1 MEKVSEHASND
12 LDDDFQ
18 NAKAFLLKTSLHS
31 NLNIYD
37 HLASVIKKVLEEKP
51 QNVTELIEDLVRDEK
66 RAKFCPNFDTIQN
79 KEDESTEVSLA
90 RSQLVLFDHEGSP
103 HENLIDP
110 VMRDPERDEELE
122 EAPLPDL
129 MELANYFEQAGVGIG
144 REESFRIFLALKIL
158 IDTQPI
164 RTCRFWGK
172 MFGVHTNYFVAEVE
186 FFEGEDP
193 EESSNEDNP
202 PEQQD
207 QNEATEDTVKEGE
220 LDVEEEDLPESEFKP
235 PVVIPQEENRSG
247 CNKKTY
253 FVCNEPGHPWIRLPP
268 VTPAQIVISRQIRKF
283 FTGNLQA
290 PVVCYPP
297 FPGNEANYLRAQIAR
312 ISATTHISP
321 QGYYAFEEEE
331 EEEDEAGGRDSF
343 VVNQEFEGL
352 TVNEMTDPSCSNW
365 VHHVQYILPQGRCTW
380 FNPTQK
386 REEEELEEEEEDEER
401 EEPDE
406 PEPEQGPP
414 LLTPLSEDTEV
425 DGMPPWAAQKSS
437 TLVPQYALAVMHSNL
452 WPGAHAFAVERKF
465 ENIYVG
471 WGQRF
476 SAENYSPPPP
486 PPPQEEFPSG
496 PEITEAEDPSVEEE
510 KALKAAQ
517 QEALEA
523 AEMEEDDDD
532 DEEDD

>member
-1 MEKVSEHASND
+1 MENVTESLSND
-12 LDDDFQ
+12 LDGDFQ

-31 NLNIYD
+31 NLNVYD
-37 HLASVIKKVLEEKP
+37 HLASVIRKVLEEKP
-51 QNVTELIEDLVRDEK
+51 QNVAEMIEDLVRDEK
-66 RAKFCPNFDTIQN
+66 RAKFCPTFDTIQN
-79 KEDESTEVSLA
+79 KEEESTEVLLA
-90 RSQLVLFDHEGSP
+90 RSQLTLFERRPDDSSLEAI
-103 HENLIDP
+103 L
-110 VMRDPERDEELE
+110 MRDPEMDEEQE

-144 REESFRIFLALKIL
+144 REETFRIFLALKIL

-172 MFGVHTNYFVAEVE
+172 IFGIHASYIIAEVE

-193 EESSNEDNP
+193 EETSEDDKQQ
-202 PEQQD
+202 EQ
-207 QNEATEDTVKEGE
+207 TENDAKADNTKEGDF
-220 LDVEEEDLPESEFKP
+220 DVEEDDIPEPDFKP
-235 PVVIPQEENRSG
+235 PPLIPQEENRTG
-247 CNKKTY
+247 CNKKIY
-253 FVCNEPGHPWIRLPP
+253 FVCNESGQAWIRLPP
-268 VTPAQIVISRQIRKF
+268 VTPAQIVVSRQIRKF

-290 PVVCYPP
+290 PVVSYPP

-321 QGYYAFEEEE
+321 LGYYMFEEDEEEE
-331 EEEDEAGGRDSF
+331 EEAGGRDSF

-352 TVNEMTDPSCSNW
+352 TINDMADPSCASW
-365 VHHVQYILPQGRCTW
+365 VHHVQYVLPQGRCTW
-380 FNPTQK
+380 FNPSQK

-425 DGMPPWAAQKSS
+425 DGMPPWTAQKSS
-437 TLVPQYALAVMHSNL
+437 TLVPQYSLAVMHSNL

-471 WGQRF
+471 WGQKF

-523 AEMEEDDDD
+523 AEMEEEDDDD
-532 DEEDD
+532 DDDD

>member
-1 MEKVSEHASND
+1 MENTSESVSND
-12 LDDDFQ
+12 LDGDFQ

-31 NLNIYD
+31 NLNVYD
-37 HLASVIKKVLEEKP
+37 HLASVIRKVLEEKP
-51 QNVTELIEDLVRDEK
+51 VNVADALEDLVRDEK
-66 RAKFCPNFDTIQN
+66 RAKFCPTFDTIQN
-79 KEDESTEVSLA
+79 KEDESTEVLLA
-90 RSQLVLFDHEGSP
+90 RSQLTLFERRPGVQEMES
-103 HENLIDP
+103 L
-110 VMRDPERDEELE
+110 MRDPEMDEEQE
-122 EAPLPDL
+122 VPLPDL
-129 MELANYFEQAGVGIG
+129 MELANYFEQAGVGVG
-144 REESFRIFLALKIL
+144 REETFRIFLALTIL

-172 MFGVHTNYFVAEVE
+172 IFGIHANYIIAEVE

-193 EESSNEDNP
+193 EEQLDGENQQDKEENEAKIDIIKEGDFDVEEDDVPQPEYKPPALIPNEDNR
-202 PEQQD
+202 
-207 QNEATEDTVKEGE
+207 T
-220 LDVEEEDLPESEFKP
+220 
-235 PVVIPQEENRSG
+235 G

-253 FVCNEPGHPWIRLPP
+253 FVSNEAGGSWVRLPP

-290 PVVCYPP
+290 PVVSYPP

-321 QGYYAFEEEE
+321 LGYYVFEEEE
-331 EEEDEAGGRDSF
+331 EEDDEGGARDSF
-343 VVNQEFEGL
+343 VVNTEFEGL
-352 TVNEMTDPSCSNW
+352 TLNEMTDPSCANW
-365 VHHVQYILPQGRCTW
+365 VHHVQYVLPQGRCTW
-380 FNPTQK
+380 FNPLQK
-386 REEEELEEEEEDEER
+386 KDEEELEEEEEDEER

-414 LLTPLSEDTEV
+414 LLTPLSEDAEV
-425 DGMPPWAAQKSS
+425 DGMPPWTAQKSS
-437 TLVPQYALAVMHSNL
+437 TLVPQYSLSVMHSNL

-471 WGQRF
+471 WGQKF

-523 AEMEEDDDD
+523 AEMEE
-532 DEEDD
+532 EEDDEDEDD

>member
-1 MEKVSEHASND
+1 MESVAEAMSND
-12 LDDDFQ
+12 LEGDFQ

-37 HLASVIKKVLEEKP
+37 HLSSVIKKVLDEKP
-51 QNVTELIEDLVRDEK
+51 HNVTELIGDLVRDEK

-79 KEDESTEVSLA
+79 KEDESTEVALA
-90 RSQLVLFDHEGSP
+90 RSQLTLFERRPGES
-103 HENLIDP
+103 LIET
-110 VMRDPERDEELE
+110 VMLDPERDEDLE

-144 REESFRIFLALKIL
+144 REETFRIFLALKIL
-158 IDTQPI
+158 IDSQPI

-172 MFGVHTNYFVAEVE
+172 IFGIHANYFIAEVE

-193 EESSNEDNP
+193 EELSDDNKQE
-202 PEQQD
+202 EQHQD
-207 QNEATEDTVKEGE
+207 QDEAKVDLAKEGE
-220 LDVEEEDLPESEFKP
+220 FQAEEDDLPEPDFKP
-235 PVVIPQEENRSG
+235 PVEIPQEENRTG

-253 FVCNEPGHPWIRLPP
+253 FACNEPGHTWIRLPP
-268 VTPAQIVISRQIRKF
+268 VTPAQIVISRQIQKF
-283 FTGNLQA
+283 FTGNLEA
-290 PVVCYPP
+290 PVVSYPP
-297 FPGNEANYLRAQIAR
+297 FAGNEANYLRAQIAR

-321 QGYYAFEEEE
+321 LGYYVFEEEE
-331 EEEDEAGGRDSF
+331 EEDDEGGGRDSF

-352 TVNEMTDPSCSNW
+352 TINDMTDLSFSNW

-380 FNPTQK
+380 FNPSQK
-386 REEEELEEEEEDEER
+386 REEEELEEEEDEEEK

-425 DGMPPWAAQKSS
+425 DSMPPWTAQKSS
-437 TLVPQYALAVMHSNL
+437 TVVPQYALAVMHSNL

-471 WGQRF
+471 WGQRY

-523 AEMEEDDDD
+523 AEMEEDE
-532 DEEDD
+532 EEDDEDD

>member
-1 MEKVSEHASND
+1 MESVAEAMSND
-12 LDDDFQ
+12 LEGDFQ

-37 HLASVIKKVLEEKP
+37 HLSSVIKKVLDEKP
-51 QNVTELIEDLVRDEK
+51 HNVTELIGDLVRDEK

-79 KEDESTEVSLA
+79 KEDESTEVALA
-90 RSQLVLFDHEGSP
+90 RSQLTLFERRPGES
-103 HENLIDP
+103 LIET
-110 VMRDPERDEELE
+110 VMLDPERDEDLE

-144 REESFRIFLALKIL
+144 REETFRIFLALKIL
-158 IDTQPI
+158 IDSQPI

-172 MFGVHTNYFVAEVE
+172 IFGIHANYFIAEVE

-193 EESSNEDNP
+193 EELSDDNKQQ
-202 PEQQD
+202 EQQQD
-207 QNEATEDTVKEGE
+207 QDEAKVDLAKEGWG
-220 LDVEEEDLPESEFKP
+220 LGVRGVNYSQCCTVIFSHQ
-235 PVVIPQEENRSG
+235 VVS
-247 CNKKTY
+247 
-253 FVCNEPGHPWIRLPP
+253 
-268 VTPAQIVISRQIRKF
+268 
-283 FTGNLQA
+283 
-290 PVVCYPP
+290 YPP
-297 FPGNEANYLRAQIAR
+297 FAGNEANYLRAQIAR

-321 QGYYAFEEEE
+321 LGYYVFEEEE
-331 EEEDEAGGRDSF
+331 EEDDEGGGRDSF

-352 TVNEMTDPSCSNW
+352 TINDMTDLSCSNW

-380 FNPTQK
+380 FNPSQK
-386 REEEELEEEEEDEER
+386 REEEELEEEEDEEEK

-414 LLTPLSEDTEV
+414 LLTPLSEDAEV
-425 DGMPPWAAQKSS
+425 DSMPPWTAQKSS

-471 WGQRF
+471 WGQRY

-523 AEMEEDDDD
+523 AEMEEDE
-532 DEEDD
+532 EEDDEDD

>member
-1 MEKVSEHASND
+1 MDNTSESSSND
-12 LDDDFQ
+12 LDSDFQ
-18 NAKAFLLKTSLHS
+18 NAKAFLLKASLHS
-31 NLNIYD
+31 NLNVYD
-37 HLASVIKKVLEEKP
+37 HLASVIRKVLEEKP
-51 QNVTELIEDLVRDEK
+51 ANVADLIDDLVRDEK
-66 RAKFCPNFDTIQN
+66 RAKFCPSFDTIQN
-79 KEDESTEVSLA
+79 KEDESTEVLLA
-90 RSQLVLFDHEGSP
+90 RSQLTLFERKP
-103 HENLIDP
+103 TEQELEP
-110 VMRDPERDEELE
+110 MMRDPEMEEDQE

-144 REESFRIFLALKIL
+144 REETFRVFLALKLL

-172 MFGVHTNYFVAEVE
+172 IFGIHANYVIAEVE

-193 EESSNEDNP
+193 EEPQDDDRQQ
-202 PEQQD
+202 EQQE
-207 QNEATEDTVKEGE
+207 NIEAKTDIIKEGDF
-220 LDVEEEDLPESEFKP
+220 DVEEDDVPQTEFKP
-235 PVVIPQEENRSG
+235 PPVIPKEDSRTG

-253 FVCNEPGHPWIRLPP
+253 FVCNESGGPWVRLPP
-268 VTPAQIVISRQIRKF
+268 VTPAQIVVSRQIRKF

-290 PVVCYPP
+290 PVVSYPP

-312 ISATTHISP
+312 ISATTNISP
-321 QGYYAFEEEE
+321 LGYYMFE
-331 EEEDEAGGRDSF
+331 EEEDEDEEGGARDSF
-343 VVNQEFEGL
+343 VVNLEFEGL
-352 TVNEMTDPSCSNW
+352 TVNEMTDPSCANW
-365 VHHVQYILPQGRCTW
+365 VHHVQYVLPQGRCTW
-380 FNPTQK
+380 FNPSQK

-414 LLTPLSEDTEV
+414 LLTPLSEDAEV
-425 DGMPPWAAQKSS
+425 DSMPPWTAQKSS
-437 TLVPQYALAVMHSNL
+437 TLVPQYSLAVMHSNL

-471 WGQRF
+471 WGQKF

-486 PPPQEEFPSG
+486 PPPQEEFTSG

-517 QEALEA
+517 QEAMEA
-523 AEMEEDDDD
+523 AEMEDEEDDDD
-532 DEEDD
+532 EDD

>member
-1 MEKVSEHASND
+1 MNEWLS
-12 LDDDFQ
+12 
-18 NAKAFLLKTSLHS
+18 TSLHS
-31 NLNIYD
+31 NLNVYD

-51 QNVTELIEDLVRDEK
+51 ENIADLIDDLVRDEK
-66 RAKFCPNFDTIQN
+66 RAKFCPSFDTIQN
-79 KEDESTEVSLA
+79 KEDESTEVLLA
-90 RSQLVLFDHEGSP
+90 RSQLTLFERRPADQELEP
-103 HENLIDP
+103 MI
-110 VMRDPERDEELE
+110 RDPELEEDQE

-144 REESFRIFLALKIL
+144 REETFRIFLALKLL

-172 MFGVHTNYFVAEVE
+172 MFGIHANYIIAEVE

-193 EESSNEDNP
+193 EEPQDDEKQQE
-202 PEQQD
+202 EQEII
-207 QNEATEDTVKEGE
+207 EAKTDITKEGNF
-220 LDVEEEDLPESEFKP
+220 DEEEDDIPQTEFKASP
-235 PVVIPQEENRSG
+235 VIPKEDNRVG

-253 FVCNEPGHPWIRLPP
+253 FVCNESGGTWVRLPP
-268 VTPAQIVISRQIRKF
+268 VTPAQIVVSRQIQKF

-290 PVVCYPP
+290 PVVSYPP
-297 FPGNEANYLRAQIAR
+297 FPGNESNYLRAQIAR

-321 QGYYAFEEEE
+321 LGYYIFEEEE
-331 EEEDEAGGRDSF
+331 EDDEEGGARDSF

-352 TVNEMTDPSCSNW
+352 TVNEMADPSCANW
-365 VHHVQYILPQGRCTW
+365 VHHVQYVLPQGRCTW
-380 FNPTQK
+380 FNPSQK

-414 LLTPLSEDTEV
+414 LLTPLSEDAEV
-425 DGMPPWAAQKSS
+425 DGMPPWTAQKSS
-437 TLVPQYALAVMHSNL
+437 TLVAQYSLAVMHSNL

-465 ENIYVG
+465 ENIYIG
-471 WGQRF
+471 WGQKF

-486 PPPQEEFPSG
+486 PPPQEEFASG

-517 QEALEA
+517 QEAMEA
-523 AEMEEDDDD
+523 AEMEEEEEDD
-532 DEEDD
+532 DEDD